1 MTTQT
6 EAERLAEI
14 MSQMAKRQKNE
25 LGDYWSPVWCE
36 KAAAELRR
44 LASFNNDL
52 LDEVARLKS
61 ILHQECLLRKF
72 NKENP

>member
-6 EAERLAEI
+6 EAERLAKALEGDHP
-14 MSQMAKRQKNE
+14 AVPGARTKNE
-25 LGDYWSPVWCE
+25 
-36 KAAAELRR
+36 AAAELRR

-72 NKENP
+72 NAENT